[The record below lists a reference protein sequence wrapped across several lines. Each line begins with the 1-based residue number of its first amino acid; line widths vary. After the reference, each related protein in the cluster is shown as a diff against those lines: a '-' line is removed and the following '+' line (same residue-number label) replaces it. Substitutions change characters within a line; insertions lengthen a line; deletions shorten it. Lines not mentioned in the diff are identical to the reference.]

1 MIRLGLAR
9 TLATHM
15 GGQCV
20 QLADLTAGGVA
31 GVIRAVA

>member
-1 MIRLGLAR
+1 LG
-9 TLATHM
+9 
-15 GGQCV
+15 GNCV